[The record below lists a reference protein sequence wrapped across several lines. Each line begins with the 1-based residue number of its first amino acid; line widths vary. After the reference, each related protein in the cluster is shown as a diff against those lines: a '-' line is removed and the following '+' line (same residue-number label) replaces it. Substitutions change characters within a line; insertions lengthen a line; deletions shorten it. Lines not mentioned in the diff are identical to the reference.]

1 MGATLQVAGEVPVT
15 VAATEDGRV
24 ISVVIVDDH
33 ALLREGTRQILE
45 RAGDLRVAGEAGD
58 GDQALAVVAESR
70 PDVVLLDVRLPPT
83 NGVEVAR
90 RVADASPGTRIL
102 MLSAL
107 DDADYVQAAL
117 AAGAVGYLLK
127 TAPGDELL
135 AAIRSACDGEVVLG
149 PGLAAVPRG
158 EAAGGGVEALTSRER
173 EVVRLVAR
181 GLANKDIAR
190 ELGISPR
197 TVEGHLNH
205 VFEKVEASS
214 RSALVRLAM
223 VHGLVGDG

>member
-1 MGATLQVAGEVPVT
+1 MT
-15 VAATEDGRV
+15 VAPTRNGRV

-45 RAGDLRVAGEAGD
+45 RAGDLAVAGEAGD
-58 GDQALAVVAESR
+58 GDEALAVVAATR

-90 RVADASPGTRIL
+90 RVAGASPGSRVL

-117 AAGAVGYLLK
+117 AAGAAGYLLK

-135 AAIRSACDGEVVLG
+135 AAIRSACDGEVVLD
-149 PGLAAVPRG
+149 PGLAPVARH

-173 EVVRLVAR
+173 EVVRLVAQ

-223 VHGLVGDG
+223 VHGLVDGG

>member
-1 MGATLQVAGEVPVT
+1 MGPALQVAGEVPVT
-15 VAATEDGRV
+15 VAATRNGRV

-45 RAGDLRVAGEAGD
+45 RAGDLAVAGEAGD
-58 GDQALAVVAESR
+58 GEQALAVVAQTR

-90 RVADASPGTRIL
+90 RVADASPASRVL

-117 AAGAVGYLLK
+117 SAGAVGYLLK
-127 TAPGDELL
+127 TAPGEALL
-135 AAIRSACDGEVVLG
+135 AAIRSAYHGETVLD
-149 PGLAAVPRG
+149 PGLAPVPGR
-158 EAAGGGVEALTSRER
+158 EAATGGVEALTSRER
-173 EVVRLVAR
+173 EVVRLVAQ

-223 VHGLVGDG
+223 VHGLVDEG